1 MSTFNLLLCVVLVEI
16 HEEHLALHKCM
27 VEKGMSILIALQI
40 LQDLLLWYFTKTRV
54 IDSYLKVMQC
64 EP

>member
-1 MSTFNLLLCVVLVEI
+1 MSAFSLLLCVVLVEI
-16 HEEHLALHKCM
+16 REEHLASHKCV